1 MKTPDQIKPN
11 YGPVYAAA
19 MYPDLAAIFQR
30 HGYALAV
37 HGSLA
42 RDFDL
47 IAVAWAS
54 EVSRPT
60 VVLDAVME
68 QFAVTLSADSPV
80 VRNHGR
86 AAYTL
91 ICGFGDCQM
100 DISFLPRFNEPAGW
114 KCDLGNGEWD
124 HDWRI
129 ERETS
134 GECDGGRGDE
144 WTSRVCKVCGINES
158 DFLTK

>member
-42 RDFDL
+42 RDFDM
-47 IAVAWAS
+47 IAVAWADK
-54 EVSRPT
+54 VSRPT
-60 VVLDAVME
+60 AVLDAVMN
-68 QFAVTLSADSPV
+68 QFAVTLSPDSPT

-91 ICGFGDCQM
+91 ICGFGECRM
-100 DISFLPRFNEPAGW
+100 DLSFLPRFNDDSAEEQNTGVYAQICHLSTHQEQKP
-114 KCDLGNGEWD
+114 
-124 HDWRI
+124 
-129 ERETS
+129 T
-134 GECDGGRGDE
+134 
-144 WTSRVCKVCGINES
+144 
-158 DFLTK
+158 

>member
-1 MKTPDQIKPN
+1 MDAPTPTLESTQDAPAVFCSEPENHPMKTPDQIKPN
-11 YGPVYAAA
+11 CGPVYAAA

-47 IAVAWAS
+47 IAVAWADK
-54 EVSRPT
+54 VSSPT
-60 VVLDAVME
+60 AVLDAVME
-68 QFAVTLSADSPV
+68 QFAVTLSPDSPN

-91 ICGFGDCQM
+91 ICGFGECRM
-100 DISFLPRFNEPAGW
+100 DLSFLPRFNDDSAE
-114 KCDLGNGEWD
+114 EQ
-124 HDWRI
+124 
-129 ERETS
+129 
-134 GECDGGRGDE
+134 
-144 WTSRVCKVCGINES
+144 NES
-158 DFLTK
+158 SAATRHEN